1 MRVFVP
7 MLVAAALLGAPVPE
21 AVLAQDF
28 PAKPVTIVN
37 PLSAGAGVDVIT
49 RLYAEA
55 ASRTIGQRVLVE
67 NRTGSGG
74 IVGAMAVKEARPDGH
89 TLFLAHVGTH
99 ATLQAMQ
106 PLPYDP
112 VRDFEPVTQLFYFPT
127 FLVVPAAS
135 PARTAADVI
144 ALAKSRPGGV
154 RLASQGV
161 GSGTHILGAIW
172 ADLAKAP
179 IEHVPYRGSGQLMP
193 DLLAGRVDLS
203 FISYL
208 TIRALVQEGKL
219 RILAVASTARW
230 RGLPEVPTMAEAGFP
245 GVDQDTWFGLAA
257 PAGTPAP
264 VIAKLFAE
272 FVKASADPALNKRA
286 ADDGIHIAV
295 SKSPQEFGALWA
307 SETQRW
313 GKVVKALGIKA
324 E

>member
-1 MRVFVP
+1 MLSAMSARQRSTWRHQGEDTMRVFVP

-74 IVGAMAVKEARPDGH
+74 IVGGVGVKGARPAGH

-144 ALAKSRPGGV
+144 ALAKSRPGGA
-154 RLASQGV
+154 RLLAS
-161 GSGTHILGAIW
+161 
-172 ADLAKAP
+172 
-179 IEHVPYRGSGQLMP
+179 R
-193 DLLAGRVDLS
+193 
-203 FISYL
+203 
-208 TIRALVQEGKL
+208 
-219 RILAVASTARW
+219 
-230 RGLPEVPTMAEAGFP
+230 
-245 GVDQDTWFGLAA
+245 
-257 PAGTPAP
+257 
-264 VIAKLFAE
+264 
-272 FVKASADPALNKRA
+272 
-286 ADDGIHIAV
+286 
-295 SKSPQEFGALWA
+295 
-307 SETQRW
+307 
-313 GKVVKALGIKA
+313 
-324 E
+324 